1 MMWGKGCIHVL
12 EVGKF
17 NGERTNRDRGFF
29 LIGLAAEGIIWH
41 SLETF

>member
-1 MMWGKGCIHVL
+1 MCRWWGAG
-12 EVGKF
+12 VGKF
-17 NGERTNRDRGFF
+17 NGDGERTNRDRGFF